1 MLKDI
6 LICLEG
12 SSSSERAI
20 DLGLELG
27 REHGA
32 RLVGLAIIDEADI
45 RAGSAVG
52 GASDRQ
58 QRDDTLL
65 EDARHKTAETLA
77 HFQTRCQQ
85 GGVATRTLELRGR
98 PATILE
104 EMTEHDLT
112 LIGRKANFLFET
124 KDEDAKTRDNVL
136 HNARKPV
143 MVVPEEVAKAGHDV
157 LIAYDGSS
165 AAKRAVRAFGER
177 LTEML
182 WGSVT
187 REMIEKTQVPL
198 FLHH

>member
-58 QRDDTLL
+58 QHDDTLL

-98 PATILE
+98 PATMILE

-124 KDEDAKTRDNVL
+124 KVEDAKTRDNVL

-143 MVVPEEVAKAGHDV
+143 MVIPEEVAKAGHDV
-157 LIAYDGSS
+157 LRVRRKLGRQARRARVRR
-165 AAKRAVRAFGER
+165 AADRDAVGLGDA
-177 LTEML
+177 
-182 WGSVT
+182 
-187 REMIEKTQVPL
+187 
-198 FLHH
+198 